1 MNRTIFSSSSQ
12 VLHAGGRV
20 STRHYVR
27 CSSYQALLQDY
38 KIRGSTSKPSTYTK
52 FQEHLGTG
60 RFREPQQ
67 RCQCTRCSKSLKQ
80 AVAGPRTIH
89 MIVSVSVYK
98 VVQTVYRKDLKLNY
112 PLAASNKPRTL
123 HYSAAYSALPASWK
137 LTFYCQATTL
147 KPSHHESL
155 TAILFLAQSVF
166 QPCNT

>member
-20 STRHYVR
+20 STRHYVQ

-98 VVQTVYRKDLKLNY
+98 EGSTDSVQKGSEAKLPTSCLQQTKNT
-112 PLAASNKPRTL
+112 PLFSSLLSIASLLETDVL
-123 HYSAAYSALPASWK
+123 LLGDH
-137 LTFYCQATTL
+137 TQA
-147 KPSHHESL
+147 
-155 TAILFLAQSVF
+155 
-166 QPCNT
+166 QPP